1 MTDISFDSWFVEP
14 CGRLAG
20 EQTISSVPKSH
31 ADFFSGE
38 KCPPGLKAVIGWGGL
53 VLLNQDV
60 CPVQLMVSYFEQ
72 VKAKSCGNC
81 YPCRVGSRVIY
92 DLLCRIAEGEAEIS
106 DIDRIKS
113 LVTDIGNTALCGYG
127 ISMGKPLIDA
137 LDNFRDEFE
146 AHINSGKKCDKAQVE
161 SIMIAPCNFGCP
173 ATTDAARYIELIR
186 ERKYL
191 QSI

>member
-1 MTDISFDSWFVEP
+1 VEP

-31 ADFFSGE
+31 TDFFSGE
-38 KCPPGLKAVIGWGGL
+38 KCPPGLKAIVGWGGL

-92 DLLCRIAEGEAEIS
+92 DLLCRIAEGEAEVS

-127 ISMGKPLIDA
+127 I
-137 LDNFRDEFE
+137 
-146 AHINSGKKCDKAQVE
+146 
-161 SIMIAPCNFGCP
+161 
-173 ATTDAARYIELIR
+173 
-186 ERKYL
+186 
-191 QSI
+191 